1 MAEVAPPP
9 ETIAEDDLCPICHL
23 VFYSPVRTT
32 CAHILCRACMAQWAA
47 ASQTVPMH
55 PSSLDMDMR
64 DFDPDYDPSY
74 DLEARC
80 PMCRTPTTTQADVA
94 LARVLEAKYPQTYA
108 ERRSEEEVAR
118 LAVSGEGV
126 EHVAILMGNRHKLVG
141 GRDEPG
147 NRHDWTFFVRLS
159 RPDLVSHVKVNLHP
173 TFNPPSLVLRDPPFE
188 VRRLG
193 WGYFSISATVVLK
206 EGWEWI
212 GGSEVRGELSDRKGA
227 LGLEW
232 MLDFEGGG
240 NQGRVRAG
248 VRRVGGYADEAADS
262 GVESPLREPSPV
274 EEGSPVRDV
283 SPVRWPHMDAEDWF
297 R

>member
-1 MAEVAPPP
+1 ME
-9 ETIAEDDLCPICHL
+9 
-23 VFYSPVRTT
+23 
-32 CAHILCRACMAQWAA
+32 QWAL
-47 ASQTVPMH
+47 ASQTVPVH

-64 DFDPDYDPSY
+64 DFDPDYDPAY
-74 DLEARC
+74 ELEARC
-80 PMCRTPTTTQADVA
+80 PMCRTLTTAQADVP
-94 LARVLEAKYPQTYA
+94 LARALEANYPQTYV
-108 ERRSEEEVAR
+108 ERHSEEETAR
-118 LAVSGEGV
+118 VTASGEGV
-126 EHVAILMGNRHKLVG
+126 ESVTILIGNRHQLVG

-147 NRHDWTFFVRLS
+147 NKHDWTFFVRLS
-159 RPDLVSHVKVNLHP
+159 RLDLVSHVKLILHP
-173 TFNPPSLVLRDPPFE
+173 TFQPPSLVLRDPPFE

-193 WGYFSISATVVLK
+193 WGYFNVSATVVLK

-232 MLDFEGGG
+232 MLNFEGDGK
-240 NQGRVRAG
+240 QGRIRAG

-283 SPVRWPHMDAEDWF
+283 SPVRWPHMDEDNMF